1 MMLNYYYQEYLFS
14 HCYTE
19 VKIISSWNFQMI
31 FSNDQIKSSIPTY
44 MIKHHLV
51 QEKVYGWVEQLQCW
65 NTSFRELWYE
75 IALKF
80 LIKICNFL
88 KQILCPFSCAWTLS
102 PNTLDGNITPQG
114 TKWLQKIKSFS
125 IASIKKNSKWP
136 ALYSATIYFKH

>member
-51 QEKVYGWVEQLQCW
+51 QEKVYGWVEQLQC
-65 NTSFRELWYE
+65 
-75 IALKF
+75 
-80 LIKICNFL
+80 
-88 KQILCPFSCAWTLS
+88 
-102 PNTLDGNITPQG
+102 
-114 TKWLQKIKSFS
+114 
-125 IASIKKNSKWP
+125 
-136 ALYSATIYFKH
+136 